1 MGNKIKK
8 WTDKEEEGIVE
19 ELRQRDGTRV
29 EIGGG
34 M

>member
-1 MGNKIKK
+1 MGNKIKR

-19 ELRQRDGTRV
+19 ELRQRDGTGM
-29 EIGGG
+29 EIGSG